1 MFKIHGFMHLFNH
14 PTASVSKRLIELK
27 ETISA
32 GVAKVFHT
40 NTTTAPAG
48 KFQKMFSKETKAIV
62 WGMQTRA
69 VQSMLDFDFIC
80 R

>member
-14 PTASVSKRLIELK
+14 WTASVSKKLIELK

-32 GVAKVFHT
+32 GVAKVFQ
-40 NTTTAPAG
+40 NTTAPTG
-48 KFQKMFSKETKAIV
+48 KFEKMFSKATKAIV